1 MKTTNKTNKT
11 MWLSNEGNLLE
22 IMYIGDNKLASR
34 LIELFKLN
42 AGAAAKVR
50 IIKANYNDRTQLN
63 CVYNVKETEKIGKKF
78 PTLDAFISVVA
89 DMIGFEIAERSQCSD
104 SATLINEEGF
114 QLSAML
120 SEA

>member
-1 MKTTNKTNKT
+1 MKTTNKI
-11 MWLSNEGNLLE
+11 LE
-22 IMYIGDNKLASR
+22 IVYIGDKKF
-34 LIELFKLN
+34 E
-42 AGAAAKVR
+42 AAFIGFFNITAWEKVK
-50 IIKANYNDRTQLN
+50 IIKTSYNDRTQLN
-63 CVYNVKETEKIGKKF
+63 CVYDEKESIKIGKKF

-104 SATLINEEGF
+104 NVTLVNEEGF